1 MPHIIVEHSNDILSK
16 EVMNF
21 LPELQK
27 TVAAVKEGN
36 FDLEACKARVLG
48 FDEYFV
54 GSSSAQNSSFFH
66 VTIKILAG
74 RAQAV
79 KVKLAQEIA
88 KTAQEFLKEKN
99 LKSRTDLSVDIVD
112 MDAQAYQK
120 ISLKK

>member
-1 MPHIIVEHSNDILSK
+1 MPHIIVEHSVDILS
-16 EVMNF
+16 VDVNNF
-21 LPELQK
+21 LPQIQK
-27 TVAAVKEGN
+27 TVASVKEGN
-36 FDLEACKARVLG
+36 FDLEACKARAVS
-48 FDEYFV
+48 FDKYFV
-54 GSSSAQNSSFFH
+54 GSSSQENSSFFH

-74 RAQAV
+74 RAQDV

-112 MDAQAYQK
+112 MDRESYQK